1 MHLRMIFATVTGIA
15 FLLMISTQDLRA
27 AKAANPGSGER
38 LHVVAKAE
46 LHGAV
51 VASSAEA
58 ATARQSVQDFLAR
71 SEVRTQIERIG
82 FEPADVSSRVAQ
94 LSDSEILRL
103 QSQVMSAD
111 QQIRTAGVP
120 IVGWVLIFS
129 AIAIGAI
136 VILIFAQIAN
146 NE

>member
-1 MHLRMIFATVTGIA
+1 MRMRMIFAVVTGVA
-15 FLLMISTQDLRA
+15 FFLVVSTQDLRA
-27 AKAANPGSGER
+27 AEAANPGSGER

-71 SEVRTQIERIG
+71 SEVRTQIERMG
-82 FEPADVSSRVAQ
+82 FEPADVASRVAL

-111 QQIRTAGVP
+111 QQIQTAGFP
-120 IVGWVLIFS
+120 GWAIVLITVGAVLGVLIILA
-129 AIAIGAI
+129 AIYYG
-136 VILIFAQIAN
+136 
-146 NE
+146 NEQ

>member
-1 MHLRMIFATVTGIA
+1 MHLRMIFAAVTGIA

-27 AKAANPGSGER
+27 AEAAYPGSGER
-38 LHVVAKAE
+38 LHVVAKAD

-51 VASSAEA
+51 VASSAEV

>member
-27 AKAANPGSGER
+27 AEAVNPGSGER

-58 ATARQSVQDFLAR
+58 AAARQSVKDFLAR
-71 SEVRTQIERIG
+71 SQVQSQIERMG
-82 FEPADVSSRVAQ
+82 FEPAAVSSRVA
-94 LSDSEILRL
+94 LLNDSEILRL
-103 QSQVMSAD
+103 QSQVMAAD
-111 QQIRTAGVP
+111 EQIRTAGMP
-120 IVGWVLIFS
+120 GW
-129 AIAIGAI
+129 AIGIIIGGVAFG
-136 VILIFAQIAN
+136 VLLGLLILFHPGK
-146 NE
+146 

>member
-27 AKAANPGSGER
+27 AEAANPGSGER

-58 ATARQSVQDFLAR
+58 AAARQSVKDFLAR
-71 SEVRTQIERIG
+71 AEVRTQLERIG
-82 FEPADVSSRVAQ
+82 FEPAAVSSRVA
-94 LSDSEILRL
+94 LLNDSEILRL
-103 QSQVMSAD
+103 QSQVMAAD
-111 QQIRTAGVP
+111 QQVRTAGVP
-120 IVGWVLIFS
+120 PWGWIVIIVL
-129 AIAIGAI
+129 IAIGIVGLAI
-136 VILIFAQIAN
+136 GAQMD
-146 NE
+146 

>member
-1 MHLRMIFATVTGIA
+1 MHLRMIFAAVTGIA

-27 AKAANPGSGER
+27 AEATNPGSGER

-51 VASSAEA
+51 VASSAEV

-82 FEPADVSSRVAQ
+82 FEPADVSSRVAL

-111 QQIRTAGVP
+111 QQIRTAGMP
-120 IVGWVLIFS
+120 GWAIVVIAVGATLVVLGI
-129 AIAIGAI
+129 IGA
-136 VILIFAQIAN
+136 QMD
-146 NE
+146 